1 MRVKEEKIE
10 NIKPYEQNPR
20 KNDAAVARVA
30 ASIRDFGFKQ
40 PIVVDKDKIVIAG
53 HTRLLAAI
61 SLGMKTVPV
70 VVADDLT
77 EDEARAYRLADNKTA
92 EFAEWDADLLLAE
105 LASVDMDMTEYGFDM
120 AAAGDFYSDDDHLHE
135 QGAPSVRGGGTECTC
150 PQCGFTFEV

>member
-20 KNDAAVARVA
+20 NNDAAVARVA

-92 EFAEWDADLLLAE
+92 EFAEWDADLLLVE
-105 LASVDMDMTEYGFDM
+105 LASVDMDMSEYGFDM
-120 AAAGDFYSDDDHLHE
+120 TAAGDFYSDDDHLRTP
-135 QGAPSVRGGGTECTC
+135 GAPVAKQNGECTC